1 MLLGLV
7 SIAGAESAASND
19 MPIHVEMEFSKDRFT
34 GPETITIAIR
44 VTNVTDE
51 KFTSP
56 VSMLDPNGNIIEA
69 FGTPLLDAG
78 ASQTCT
84 ITWDVTQADLDAG
97 KLVFRVR
104 YPQKDENGVISN
116 ISRNC
121 VKRIVQLE
129 AEPEIQVSRS
139 ITPGIARKG
148 QEVSVVYEIRNVGT
162 VDVTGVRIKEASG
175 VSSSKASVGTIPA
188 GEKKSHTFTV
198 TMGTK
203 NITSNATITYS
214 ANGKS
219 YTEKVADA
227 TIKYGTVNLTA
238 TLTSDRKGGNIGDEV
253 TLTLTL
259 KNTGKKNIT
268 GITVTDAI
276 LNTVFTDVSVDA
288 GKTVKL
294 EKTITMTETAEYQ
307 FTVTGMEGTTGI
319 ETATGRLP
327 LTAIDPAKAPSL
339 TVETTASAD
348 VVFTLPSVIRF
359 TTTVT
364 NTGNYDAKNI
374 TVSSSGV
381 TLASIAQL
389 APGESFTTMR
399 DVQINMVGKF
409 RFDATLR
416 NELDEATT
424 FEGNI
429 IQVQQ
434 AAPTSVPTQVPV
446 TTPQPF
452 EAEELPT
459 EDNLPAAVTTFQGVL
474 TTMYY
479 IFAVLA
485 VISAVLLAVSIAG
498 RVMNRPKEGQN
509 QLQLNDRRSY
519 TEEVPEN
526 ERVMISDADDEKPEA
541 EETPEAPEAADT
553 VQTADDVEADDTPA
567 SAEAQQVFTADDMEE
582 DGDAMEDAKA
592 QIYGRNK
599 RSHQ

>member
-7 SIAGAESAASND
+7 SIAGAESTASTL
-19 MPIHVEMEFSKDRFT
+19 PIKVELDFSKYQFT
-34 GPETITIAIR
+34 APEEITVTIR

-56 VSMLDPNGNIIEA
+56 VSVLDPNGSIIEA

-78 ASQTCT
+78 ASQSCT
-84 ITWDVTQADLDAG
+84 IAWNVTQADLNAG
-97 KLVFRVR
+97 QLAFRVR
-104 YPQKDENGVISN
+104 YPRKDENGIVSN
-116 ISRNC
+116 ANF
-121 VKRIVQLE
+121 VKRISQVQ
-129 AEPEIQVSRS
+129 AEPEIQVSRT

-162 VDVTGVRIKEASG
+162 VDVTGVRIKESSA
-175 VSSSKASVGTIPA
+175 VSSNTASIGAIPA

-203 NITSNATITYS
+203 NITSNATVTYS
-214 ANGKS
+214 AGGKS

-227 TIKYGTVNLTA
+227 AIKYGTVNLTA
-238 TLTSDRKGGNIGDEV
+238 TLTADRKGGNVGDEV
-253 TLTLTL
+253 KLTLTL

-268 GITVTDAI
+268 GITVTDPT
-276 LNTVFTDVSVDA
+276 LNTVFTDVTVDA

-307 FTVTGMEGTTGI
+307 FTVTGMEGKTGI

-339 TVETTASAD
+339 TVETTASTD

-381 TLASIAQL
+381 SLANIALL

-399 DVQINMVGKF
+399 DVQVNMVGKF

-452 EAEELPT
+452 VAEELPT
-459 EDNLPAAVTTFQGVL
+459 EDTLPAAVTTFQSVL
-474 TTMYY
+474 TTLYY

-485 VISAVLLAVSIAG
+485 VISAVLLAASIAG
-498 RVMNRPKEGQN
+498 RVMNRPKDGQE
-509 QLQLNDRRSY
+509 QLQLSERRNY
-519 TEEVPEN
+519 TEEVPED
-526 ERVMISDADDEKPEA
+526 ERVMIADESENAPEA
-541 EETPEAPEAADT
+541 EEKPETAETADA
-553 VQTADDVEADDTPA
+553 VQTADDVAANEKPA
-567 SAEAQQVFTADDMEE
+567 SAEAQQVFTADDMAE

-592 QIYGRNK
+592 QIYGRSK
-599 RSHQ
+599 RGRQ